1 MKSLTLRIL
10 NGLWLAAIVMATPN
24 SFASSS
30 PVYTLTKSIPLGAPD
45 RWDYLTYDAHAHRV
59 YVAHGDHLTVVDAN
73 SGSIIGQV
81 TGMPGGTHG
90 IGIASALNR
99 GLTDDGHAGTVAVF
113 DSNSLELIKTLPAA
127 PDADGIAPD
136 QFSGHF
142 FVIDGDSGI
151 VTVVDPKSETVVA
164 NITVGG
170 KLEFGVADN
179 HGKLYVNGA
188 ENKEII
194 RIDTATNRVDARWPV
209 PNCTSPHGMAIDTAS
224 HRLFS
229 SCVNNVLVVVD
240 TRTGATVASVPI
252 GSGTD
257 AAAFDSRRKLIF
269 SSNGRDGTLTVI
281 KEKNANTY
289 TVVATIKTAVTART
303 MALDPDTGRIFL
315 VAADI
320 DHNASSPNGRPV
332 VMPGSLKLLV
342 MSPAQF

>member
-10 NGLWLAAIVMATPN
+10 NGLWLATIVMASN
-24 SFASSS
+24 SFASS
-30 PVYTLTKSIPLGAPD
+30 PEYTLTKAIPLGAPD

-59 YVAHGDHLTVVDAN
+59 YVAHGDRLTVVDAN

-99 GLTDDGHAGTVAVF
+99 GFTDDGHAGTVAVF
-113 DSNSLELIKTLPAA
+113 DSNSLKVIKTLPAA

-142 FVIDGDSGI
+142 FVINGDSGI
-151 VTVVDPKSETVVA
+151 VTVLDPKSEAVVA
-164 NITVGG
+164 NIKVGG

-188 ENKEII
+188 ENKEIV
-194 RIDTATNRVDARWPV
+194 RIDTSTNRVDAHWPV
-209 PNCTSPHGMAIDTAS
+209 PNCTSPHGMAIDVAS

-257 AAAFDSRRKLIF
+257 AAAFDSKRKLIF

-281 KEKNANTY
+281 KEENANTY
-289 TVVATIKTAVTART
+289 SVAATIKTAVTART
-303 MALDPDTGRIFL
+303 MTIDPDTGRIFL
-315 VAADI
+315 AAADVEPG
-320 DHNASSPNGRPV
+320 AVSVNGRHQLV
-332 VMPGSLKLLV
+332 SGSLKLLILD
-342 MSPAQF
+342 PAR